1 MIEDEEIDKLVD
13 YEVQVGKKEQKKIE
27 SNRIEGSSS
36 DEEDVEIEEEV
47 KVDPASQKKAERV
60 ENERKDM
67 LVQKLEEWGKII
79 TRVPHFA
86 TKVLTIDQI
95 IIHNMRRK

>member
-47 KVDPASQKKAERV
+47 KVDPAS
-60 ENERKDM
+60 
-67 LVQKLEEWGKII
+67 
-79 TRVPHFA
+79 
-86 TKVLTIDQI
+86 
-95 IIHNMRRK
+95 